1 MGRNGNIMR
10 VMLGLVLG
18 ILLTIG
24 CSGHS
29 VRLGTN
35 SESGGSQLSE
45 VSPGADDMQTGE
57 MASST
62 APSGG
67 SGERVDGNIAGNLS
81 GKNQAGTGTSSKP
94 GGASGEPGIR
104 NSGTVG
110 HGSATQESDG
120 ATPFPGTDYGQNY
133 EGVGGSGPE
142 HGGVTGFGH
151 GSAQSLNPDP
161 ESWANAYLREKDSS
175 RNFYGD
181 PSGIGIPNVTI
192 NPDKW
197 AEDYVKRYGGP
208 PPEYVSPEMNIASAD
223 RLSVQRS
230 RLDGRREYRRS
241 PEQVLSVNDG
251 KANTPS
257 GSVNDIYFAFDSWM
271 ISSEEAEH
279 LEASARWLQNNPEKT
294 LTIEG
299 HCDERGTQDYNFVL
313 GKRRAEAAR
322 EYLVKLGVETHRINV
337 VSYGKERPFC
347 QSDSEDCFRENRRG
361 HMLIHLN

>member
-1 MGRNGNIMR
+1 MR

-18 ILLTIG
+18 MLLTIG

-35 SESGGSQLSE
+35 SESGESQSSE
-45 VSPGADDMQTGE
+45 VSPGTVEMQTGE
-57 MASST
+57 MVRSH

-67 SGERVDGNIAGNLS
+67 NEEKVDGKTPGNLS
-81 GKNQAGTGTSSKP
+81 DKNQTETSTFLKP
-94 GGASGEPGIR
+94 GGASGETGIS
-104 NSGTVG
+104 NGGTVG
-110 HGSATQESDG
+110 HASATEEPAG
-120 ATPFPGTDYGQNY
+120 ATSFSGTDYRQNY
-133 EGVGGSGPE
+133 EGVDGSGPD
-142 HGGVTGFGH
+142 HGTVSGFGH

-161 ESWANAYLREKDSS
+161 ESWANAYLRERDTG

-181 PSGIGIPNVTI
+181 PSGMGITNETI

-230 RLDGRREYRRS
+230 RLDGRRKNGRF
-241 PEQVLSVNDG
+241 PEQFLSINDRE
-251 KANTPS
+251 ANNPS
-257 GSVNDIYFAFDSWM
+257 GSINDIYFAFDSWM
-271 ISSEEAEH
+271 ISSEEAEN
-279 LEASARWLQNNPEKT
+279 LEASAQWLHNNPEKT

-313 GKRRAEAAR
+313 GKKRAEAAR
-322 EYLVKLGVETHRINV
+322 EYLVKLGVDTHRINV

-347 QSDSEDCFRENRRG
+347 QSDNEDCFRENRRG
-361 HMLIHLN
+361 HMVIHLN